1 MHGPQETRSIW
12 VLVHKTRLGRT
23 YVLGLVNYMCMI
35 TAVQVDAEQEFASQ
49 PRGGA
54 MSAVAATFGTARRT
68 FTLRL
73 ALANTNY

>member
-49 PRGGA
+49 PSG
-54 MSAVAATFGTARRT
+54 SF
-68 FTLRL
+68 L
-73 ALANTNY
+73 ASWIVSRVD